1 MADYKVIIADSN
13 ITVKLTANYVITSDT
28 MITTED
34 FIYGTDAIVLQ
45 HSPNLDML
53 FVFDGASPFYEDIDF
68 TRVDKT
74 FTVTSPIVSNGD
86 IIRITYTY

>member
-1 MADYKVIIADSN
+1 MADYKLTVADSN

-28 MITTED
+28 MIATED
-34 FIYGTDAIVLQ
+34 FIYGTDAIVLAN
-45 HSPNLDML
+45 SPNLNML
-53 FVFDGASPFYEDIDF
+53 FVFDGASPFYEDIDY

-74 FTVTSPIVSNGD
+74 FTITSPIVSNGD